1 MSVVSPVC
9 ILDGAALSRTVRRLA
24 HEVLEAHTGGVVL
37 LGIRE
42 GGVAVSRALADA
54 VATFSGEPVAAV
66 GTVDVSAFR
75 DDRPRT
81 ASNDA
86 LRFESGAV
94 SLDDAV
100 VVLVDD
106 VIQTGRTLRAALDA
120 VTSAG
125 RPRVIESLVLI
136 DRGNRELPLRPNY
149 VGKNIPA
156 AGDDWVKVR
165 FGTPGDSGSGAYLVK
180 R

>member
-1 MSVVSPVC
+1 MSVMSPGQ
-9 ILDGAALSRTVRRLA
+9 ILDSEALHRTVRRLA
-24 HEVLEAHTGGVVL
+24 HEVIEAHPGAGQLALVGIRNGGVS
-37 LGIRE
+37 
-42 GGVAVSRALADA
+42 VSRAVADVIFDISGQRPGA
-54 VATFSGEPVAAV
+54 VAD
-66 GTVDVSAFR
+66 VDVSAFR

-81 ASNDA
+81 SSSDAIKFQTGGASI
-86 LRFESGAV
+86 
-94 SLDDAV
+94 DDYV

-125 RPRVIESLVLI
+125 RPRAIESLVLI
-136 DRGNRELPLRPNY
+136 DRGNREVPLRPNY

-156 AGDDWVKVR
+156 SHDDWVQVR
-165 FGTPGDSGSGAYLVK
+165 FAPQEESGAYLVK